1 MLIIRQMGEEGFDL
15 GDAPFSRMGF
25 VVIKKRSPDPVNA
38 GFFSA
43 GRKMLLANRFSKLVE
58 KFF

>member
-1 MLIIRQMGEEGFDL
+1 
-15 GDAPFSRMGF
+15 
-25 VVIKKRSPDPVNA
+25 VIKKISPDPVNA